1 MTKVLRISGG
11 GAAKALVESLADW
24 LRASHDA
31 TIEGEF
37 SAVGVI
43 RDKFLKDR
51 NADVLILSDA
61 LIRELAAS
69 GDVAPDSITPVGGVR
84 TGVAV
89 LNNARAPSVRTA
101 DELAASLRA
110 ASAIYAPD
118 LRKSTAGAHV
128 QAMLVRMGIDR
139 EVTPKVR
146 EFPNGET
153 AMRQMVVDG
162 DPSALGCT
170 QLTEIRMTAG
180 LAYVG
185 PLPPPFDL
193 MTTYTAAASAQSGA
207 PDLAR
212 AFIARLS
219 GPAMADQRAAC
230 GFE

>member
-1 MTKVLRISGG
+1 MTRLLRVSGG

-24 LRASHDA
+24 LRISHDA

-37 SAVGVI
+37 SAVGAI
-43 RDKFLKDR
+43 RDKFLTDR
-51 NADVLILSDA
+51 SADVLILSEA
-61 LIRELAAS
+61 LIRELAVRGEA
-69 GDVAPDSITPVGGVR
+69 APDSIAPIGGVR

-89 LNNARAPSVRTA
+89 LNGAPARNVQTA
-101 DELAASLRA
+101 DELAASLLA
-110 ASAIYAPD
+110 ASAVYAPD

-128 QAMLVRMGIDR
+128 QAMLIRLGVERQ
-139 EVTPKVR
+139 VAPKVR

-162 DPSALGCT
+162 DQAALGCT
-170 QLTEIRMTAG
+170 QVTEIRMIPG
-180 LAYVG
+180 LAYIG

-193 MTTYTAAASAQSGA
+193 MTTYTAAASAQTGA

-212 AFIARLS
+212 AFIARIS
-219 GPAMADQRAAC
+219 GPDMTKQRAAC